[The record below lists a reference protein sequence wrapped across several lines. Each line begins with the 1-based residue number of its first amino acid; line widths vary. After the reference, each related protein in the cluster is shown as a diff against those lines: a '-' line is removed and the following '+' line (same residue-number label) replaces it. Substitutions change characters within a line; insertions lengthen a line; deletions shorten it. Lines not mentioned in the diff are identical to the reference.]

1 MITKERLEQIGKS
14 IMTNAVTATGFS
26 PQFNKMRNI
35 KSNIQIQIT
44 DQMSFDELQ
53 DVAISKKNNNVIEKL
68 VTIGKKI
75 YSQNPTD
82 ENAYMIAVS
91 IGTII
96 KEYGWDNDYIAG
108 EKLYVLVNK
117 ISQENIESDEYD
129 NPEFQFKLG
138 VKYANGEDVVQDY
151 RKAAFWWEKAAQQGH
166 ATAQYNLAQC
176 YEKELGVN
184 IDYTLALYWYK
195 KAAELGD
202 DDALTNIALY
212 HYLGR
217 GTCQNYE
224 EAIRLWMEAA
234 NLGNNKAAYNLGICY
249 RDGVGVLKD
258 LVEAEEW
265 LVKAEDLGHPNASKA
280 LEQVQRSL
288 KRQWGYTL

>member
-44 DQMSFDELQ
+44 EQMSFDELQ

-117 ISQENIESDEYD
+117 I
-129 NPEFQFKLG
+129 
-138 VKYANGEDVVQDY
+138 VQDT
-151 RKAAFWWEKAAQQGH
+151 RSF
-166 ATAQYNLAQC
+166 
-176 YEKELGVN
+176 KESEYVRDNMDEEEFDFDKNGKFSYS
-184 IDYTLALYWYK
+184 IDV
-195 KAAELGD
+195 AAEIYK
-202 DDALTNIALY
+202 NIS
-212 HYLGR
+212 
-217 GTCQNYE
+217 TQE
-224 EAIRLWMEAA
+224 EANTLFFEQIELFFKSKGKNFMCSKSDRLPYFDEIIYKNDEQTISVLIEKNEVKSVKTITFLANETYSVRLFKEGYYNKCLFGLPIFTMQLFDDIRIFIHFMSRESYLQFDTPKGRME
-234 NLGNNKAAYNLGICY
+234 
-249 RDGVGVLKD
+249 KD
-258 LVEAEEW
+258 LF
-265 LVKAEDLGHPNASKA
+265 DF
-280 LEQVQRSL
+280 
-288 KRQWGYTL
+288 

>member
-82 ENAYMIAVS
+82 ENAYMVAVS

-117 ISQENIESDEYD
+117 I
-129 NPEFQFKLG
+129 
-138 VKYANGEDVVQDY
+138 VQDT
-151 RKAAFWWEKAAQQGH
+151 RFF
-166 ATAQYNLAQC
+166 
-176 YEKELGVN
+176 KESEYVRDNMEEEFDFDKNGKFSYS
-184 IDYTLALYWYK
+184 IDV
-195 KAAELGD
+195 AAEIYK
-202 DDALTNIALY
+202 NIN
-212 HYLGR
+212 
-217 GTCQNYE
+217 TQE
-224 EAIRLWMEAA
+224 EANTLFFEQIELFFKSKGKNFIRSKSDRLPYFDEIIYKNDEQTISVLIEKNEVKSVKTITFLANETYSVRLFKEGYYNKCLFGLPIFTMQLFDDIRIFIHFMSRESYLQFDTPKGRME
-234 NLGNNKAAYNLGICY
+234 
-249 RDGVGVLKD
+249 KD
-258 LVEAEEW
+258 LF
-265 LVKAEDLGHPNASKA
+265 DF
-280 LEQVQRSL
+280 
-288 KRQWGYTL
+288 